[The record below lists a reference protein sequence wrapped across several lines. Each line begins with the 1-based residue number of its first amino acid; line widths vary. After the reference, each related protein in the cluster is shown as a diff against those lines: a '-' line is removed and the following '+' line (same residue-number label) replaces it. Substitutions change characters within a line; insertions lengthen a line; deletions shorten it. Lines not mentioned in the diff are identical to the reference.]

1 MSNERSD
8 FKLDPGGVVQIII
21 IIILIALSAFF
32 SSAETAF
39 TTVNKLKLR
48 SLCNAGSKRAIQ
60 VSEILENPGRM
71 LSSILVGNNIVNIVV
86 TSLTTTFAIRYFGG
100 AAAGISTAIL
110 TVVLL
115 IFGEITPK
123 TIATQ
128 QSETIAM
135 LYAPVIKGVMLIL
148 TPVVF
153 FIDKLSGLILKL
165 FKIDNKKP
173 TATITEAELR
183 DLVDVGHEE
192 GVIESDEK
200 KIIHNIFEFGDSFAK
215 DVMVPRI
222 DMFYLF
228 EDASFDEVMEVFK
241 ESSHSR
247 IPVCKDNPDNVVGVL
262 YSKDV
267 LLSGP
272 FTENSRK
279 ASFNI
284 SRLMRKPYFTFEM
297 QNTSVLFKD
306 MQKNA
311 TSSAIVLDEY
321 GAVAGFITTQDL
333 IEEII
338 GEIRDEYDLE
348 DDKPFTEI
356 SEGKYRIEGS
366 YKLDDINQALGT
378 HLESD
383 DNDSIGGLIIEQLD
397 RFPRSGDFI
406 ERDGV
411 KATVMKVN
419 NKRVES
425 VMLEIKKTNT

>member
-1 MSNERSD
+1 M
-8 FKLDPGGVVQIII
+8 DPLGVVQIIVI
-21 IIILIALSAFF
+21 IALIALSAFF

-39 TTVNKLKLR
+39 TKVSKIKLR
-48 SLCNAGSKRAIQ
+48 SLCDSGNKRAQQ
-60 VSEILENPGRM
+60 VSQILENPSRM
-71 LSSILVGNNIVNIVV
+71 LSGILVGNNIVNIAV
-86 TSLTTTFAIRYFGG
+86 TSLTTTFAINHFGG

-123 TIATQ
+123 TLASTRPEEVSMI
-128 QSETIAM
+128 
-135 LYAPVIKGVMLIL
+135 YAPVIRVIILVL

-153 FIDKLSGLILKL
+153 VIDKLSGWILKL
-165 FKIDNKKP
+165 FKIDSSKP
-173 TATITEAELR
+173 TATITEAEFKA
-183 DLVDVGHEE
+183 LVDVSHEE
-192 GVIESDEK
+192 GVLEPEEK
-200 KIIHNIFEFGDSFAK
+200 EIIHNLFEFGDSVAK

-222 DMFYLF
+222 DMDYLSV
-228 EDASFDEVMEVFK
+228 DASFDEVMDVFK

-247 IPVCKDNPDNVVGVL
+247 IPVYQDNPDNIVGVL

-272 FTENSRK
+272 FTESSKK

-284 SRLMRKPYFTFEM
+284 SRLMRKPYFTFET
-297 QNTSVLFKD
+297 QNISVLFKD
-306 MQKNA
+306 MQKSA

-321 GAVAGFITTQDL
+321 GSVAGFITTQDL

-348 DDKPFTEI
+348 TDRPFVEI
-356 SEGKYRIEGS
+356 SDGRYRVEGS

-378 HLESD
+378 HLESE

-397 RFPRSGDFI
+397 RFPRAGDSI

-411 KATVMKVN
+411 KATVMRVN
-419 NKRVES
+419 NKRVEA
-425 VMLEIKKTNT
+425 VMLEITQK